1 MNKLLILIPVIAG
14 VLWGSVGVFVRV
26 LTNAGFDNVSVL
38 SVRMMFAAVIL
49 AVGIAIYDRKLFSIR
64 LKDIWIFVA
73 AGILGMMGLNFC
85 YNVAI
90 NELTLSFAAVLLS
103 LAPIFVMF
111 FARILFHE
119 KITMRKLVCTF
130 FAVLGCFLVSGLL
143 ESSGMSWSAIG
154 IIIGLMT
161 AVFYALYSVFSK
173 VAMERD
179 YHVFTITFYSILIA
193 SVVLLPFTDWQCLGD
208 FVSKAPLGN
217 MIFLIVHSLCTSVLP
232 YVLFTLSLNYVEAGK
247 ASILTA
253 GGEPSAAMLF
263 GLIFFAEMPTMLSF
277 AGLVITI
284 AALSFLCAADNN
296 DQ

>member
-1 MNKLLILIPVIAG
+1 MNKLLILMPVIAG
-14 VLWGSVGVFVRV
+14 VLWGSVGIFVRV
-26 LTNAGFDNVSVL
+26 LTNAGFDNVLVL
-38 SVRMMFAAVIL
+38 SVRMMFATVIL
-49 AVGIAIYDRKLFSIR
+49 AIGIAIYDRKLFRIKT
-64 LKDIWIFVA
+64 KDIWIFVA

-119 KITMRKLVCTF
+119 KITTKKLVCTF

-143 ESSGMSWSAIG
+143 ESSGMSWSVIG
-154 IIIGLMT
+154 IIIGLMA

-193 SVVLLPFTDWQCLGD
+193 SVVLLPFTDWQCLKN
-208 FVSKAPLGN
+208 FVSEAPFGN
-217 MIFLIVHSLCTSVLP
+217 LIFLIVHSLCTSVLP

-263 GLIFFAEMPTMLSF
+263 GLIFFAEMPTILSF

>member
-1 MNKLLILIPVIAG
+1 MNKLLILMPVIAG
-14 VLWGSVGVFVRV
+14 VLWGSVGIFVRV
-26 LTNAGFDNVSVL
+26 LTNAGFDNVLVL
-38 SVRMMFAAVIL
+38 SVRMMFATVIL
-49 AVGIAIYDRKLFSIR
+49 AIGIAIYDRKLFRIKT
-64 LKDIWIFVA
+64 KDIWIFVA

-119 KITMRKLVCTF
+119 KITTKKLVCTF

-143 ESSGMSWSAIG
+143 ESSGMSWSVIG
-154 IIIGLMT
+154 IIIGLMA

-193 SVVLLPFTDWQCLGD
+193 SVVLLPFTDWQCLEN
-208 FVSKAPLGN
+208 FVSEAPFGN
-217 MIFLIVHSLCTSVLP
+217 LIFLIVHSLCTSVLP

-263 GLIFFAEMPTMLSF
+263 GLIFFAEMPTILSF

>member
-1 MNKLLILIPVIAG
+1 
-14 VLWGSVGVFVRV
+14 
-26 LTNAGFDNVSVL
+26 
-38 SVRMMFAAVIL
+38 
-49 AVGIAIYDRKLFSIR
+49 
-64 LKDIWIFVA
+64 
-73 AGILGMMGLNFC
+73 
-85 YNVAI
+85 
-90 NELTLSFAAVLLS
+90 
-103 LAPIFVMF
+103 
-111 FARILFHE
+111 
-119 KITMRKLVCTF
+119 
-130 FAVLGCFLVSGLL
+130 
-143 ESSGMSWSAIG
+143 MSWSAIG
-154 IIIGLMT
+154 IIIGLMA

>member
-154 IIIGLMT
+154 IIIGLMA

>member
-49 AVGIAIYDRKLFSIR
+49 AVGIAIYDRKLFRIK
-64 LKDIWIFVA
+64 LKDSWIFVA

-143 ESSGMSWSAIG
+143 ESSGMSWSVIG
-154 IIIGLMT
+154 IIIGLMA

-263 GLIFFAEMPTMLSF
+263 GLIFFAEMPTILSF

>member
-217 MIFLIVHSLCTSVLP
+217 MIFLIVHSLCTSVLH

>member
-1 MNKLLILIPVIAG
+1 MNKLLILMPVIAG
-14 VLWGSVGVFVRV
+14 VLWGSVGIFVRV
-26 LTNAGFDNVSVL
+26 LTNAGFDNVLVL
-38 SVRMMFAAVIL
+38 SVRMMFATVIL
-49 AVGIAIYDRKLFSIR
+49 AIGIAIYDRKLFRIKT
-64 LKDIWIFVA
+64 KDIWIFVA

-119 KITMRKLVCTF
+119 KITTKKLVCTF

-143 ESSGMSWSAIG
+143 ESSGMSWSVIG
-154 IIIGLMT
+154 IIIGLMA

-193 SVVLLPFTDWQCLGD
+193 SVVLLPFTDWQCLKN
-208 FVSKAPLGN
+208 FVSEAPFGN
-217 MIFLIVHSLCTSVLP
+217 LIFLIVHSLCTSVLP

-263 GLIFFAEMPTMLSF
+263 GLIFFAEMPTILSF

-284 AALSFLCAADNN
+284 AALSCLCAADNN